1 VEEAGVGDLLIRGGF
16 VIDGTGAPGASVDV
30 RVRDGLIVEVGPGL
44 AGAGEPEIDATGAI
58 VAPGFID
65 CHTHVDPSL
74 FWDPFCDPSPQHG
87 VTTVLAGNCSL
98 SLFPLSDDFMEEAAA
113 LFCLIEDMPPLAFEL
128 GVPWSWRDYAGYRDA
143 LAEGG
148 LGVNVATM
156 AGHTLLRW
164 YVMGDA
170 AWERVATPEEVAAMC
185 DLLGQSIRDGAYG
198 LSTSFTD
205 KDHNGRL
212 VPSCLADDAEFGALF
227 DVLAEHG
234 AILEFVP
241 DLSGGTAEEDIE
253 RMARLTGPR
262 GVISTWNTI
271 AQTKRAPGRAQRFLA
286 QATRLQEAGVRMYPQ
301 STPRPFD
308 LRIGWDRS
316 VLFTEM
322 TKSWAKVIKAD
333 PEGKRALLSD
343 PAWREIAQVEWDA
356 NKLSP
361 FPSWDI
367 SRLRLIS
374 VTRAENERWVG
385 ATLADV
391 VAERGGH
398 PSDVLADW
406 LLENDLDPGVIC
418 SGVSNDVAE
427 EVSEI
432 LRHPATIIG
441 ASDNGAHVNMFCAAG
456 DTTLYLTRY
465 VRDRGDLSLEEA
477 IHQLTGRQ
485 AEALGFSGRGVIAP
499 GAAGD
504 LVVFAID
511 ELSWEQD
518 AIVTDLPGGGT
529 RLRRPPG
536 GYRHTIVAGEIVQS
550 GGELTGAR
558 PGQPIGV

>member
-1 VEEAGVGDLLIRGGF
+1 MSNLLIRGGT
-16 VIDGTGAPGASVDV
+16 VIDGTGAPGFSADV
-30 RVRDGLIVEVGPGL
+30 RIRDGRIAEVAPSL
-44 AGAGEPEIDATGAI
+44 ESDGEEEIDASGA
-58 VAPGFID
+58 VVTPGFID

-74 FWDPFCDPSPQHG
+74 FWDPLCDPSPQHG

-98 SLFPLSDDFMEEAAA
+98 SLFPLSDDFMEEAMA
-113 LFCLIEDMPPLAFEL
+113 LFCLIEDLPLQAFEL
-128 GVPWSWRDYAGYRDA
+128 GVPWSWTDYAGYRDA
-143 LAEGG
+143 LSEGG

-156 AGHTLLRW
+156 AGHTLIRW
-164 YVMGDA
+164 YVMGDD
-170 AWERVATPEEVAAMC
+170 AWERVATAEEVDAMC
-185 DLLGQSIRDGAYG
+185 RLLDKSIEDGAYG

-205 KDHNGRL
+205 KDHTGRL
-212 VPSCLADDAEFGALF
+212 VPSCLADDFEFGALL
-227 DVLAEHG
+227 DVLAQHG
-234 AILEFVP
+234 AILEFIP

-253 RMARLTGPR
+253 RIARLTGPR

-271 AQTKRAPGRAQRFLA
+271 AQTKRAPGRSDRFLA
-286 QATRLQEAGVRMYPQ
+286 QATRLQEAGVLMYPQ

-322 TKSWAKVIKAD
+322 TQSWAKVIKAD
-333 PEGKRALLSD
+333 PEGKRALLTD
-343 PAWREIAQVEWDA
+343 PKWRAVAQVEWDA

-367 SRLRLIS
+367 TRLRLIS
-374 VTRAENERWVG
+374 VSNPEHERWVG
-385 ATLADV
+385 KTLADV

-398 PSDVLADW
+398 PSDVMADW
-406 LLENDLDPGVIC
+406 LLENDLDPGVVC
-418 SGVSNDVAE
+418 SGVSNDVVE
-427 EVSEI
+427 EVSAI

-465 VRDRGDLSLEEA
+465 VRERGDLSLEEA
-477 IHQLTGRQ
+477 VHQITGRQ
-485 AEALGFSGRGVIAP
+485 AEALGFKGRGVIAE

-504 LVVFAID
+504 LVVFALD
-511 ELSWEQD
+511 ELRWEQD

-529 RLRRPPG
+529 RLRRPAG

-550 GGELTGAR
+550 DGTLTGAR
-558 PGQPIGV
+558 PGLPIGV

>member
-1 VEEAGVGDLLIRGGF
+1 VSKLLIRGGT
-16 VIDGTGAPGASVDV
+16 VIDGTGAPGFLADV
-30 RVRDGLIVEVGPGL
+30 RVRDGLIVEVAPSL
-44 AGAGEPEIDATGAI
+44 ESEGEPEIDASGA
-58 VAPGFID
+58 VVTPGFID

-74 FWDPFCDPSPQHG
+74 FWDPLCDPSPQHG

-98 SLFPLSDDFMEEAAA
+98 SLFPLSEDFMHEAMA
-113 LFCLIEDMPPLAFEL
+113 LFCLIEDLPPQAFEL
-128 GVPWSWRDYAGYRDA
+128 GVPWSWTDYAGYRDA
-143 LAEGG
+143 LSKDG

-156 AGHTLLRW
+156 AGHTLIRW
-164 YVMGDA
+164 YVMGDD
-170 AWERVATPEEVAAMC
+170 AWERTATSDEVEAMC
-185 DLLGQSIRDGAYG
+185 QLLDTSIHDGAYG

-205 KDHNGRL
+205 KDHAGRL
-212 VPSCLADDAEFGALF
+212 VPSCLADDAEFEALL
-227 DVLAEHG
+227 DVLATHG
-234 AILEFVP
+234 AILEFIP

-253 RMARLTGPR
+253 RIARLTGPR

-271 AQTKRAPGRAQRFLA
+271 AQTKRAPGRSDRFLA
-286 QATRLQEAGVRMYPQ
+286 QATRLQEAGVLMYPQ

-322 TKSWAKVIKAD
+322 TQSWAKVIKAD
-333 PEGKRALLSD
+333 PEGKRVLLTD
-343 PAWREIAQVEWDA
+343 PEWRAIAQEEWDA

-367 SRLRLIS
+367 TRLRLIAVS
-374 VTRAENERWVG
+374 NPENERWVG
-385 ATLADV
+385 KTLADV

-398 PSDVLADW
+398 PSDVMADW
-406 LLENDLDPGVIC
+406 LLENDLDPGVVC
-418 SGVSNDVAE
+418 SGVSNDVVE

-465 VRDRGDLSLEEA
+465 VRERGDLSLEDA
-477 IHQLTGRQ
+477 VHQITGRQ
-485 AEALGFSGRGVIAP
+485 AETLGFKGRGVVAP

-504 LVVFAID
+504 LVVFALD
-511 ELSWEQD
+511 ELRWEQD

-529 RLRRPPG
+529 RLRRPAG

-550 GGELTGAR
+550 GGTLTGAR
-558 PGQPIGV
+558 PGLPIGV

>member
-1 VEEAGVGDLLIRGGF
+1 MSKLLIRGGT
-16 VIDGTGAPGASVDV
+16 VIDGTGAPGFLADV
-30 RVRDGLIVEVGPGL
+30 RVRDGLIVEVAPSL
-44 AGAGEPEIDATGAI
+44 ESEGEPEIDASGA
-58 VAPGFID
+58 VVTPGFID

-74 FWDPFCDPSPQHG
+74 FWDPLCDPSPQHG

-98 SLFPLSDDFMEEAAA
+98 SLFPLSEDFMHEAMA
-113 LFCLIEDMPPLAFEL
+113 LFCLIEDLPPQAFEL
-128 GVPWSWRDYAGYRDA
+128 GVPWSWTDYAGYRDA
-143 LAEGG
+143 LSKDG

-156 AGHTLLRW
+156 AGHTLIRW
-164 YVMGDA
+164 YVMGDD
-170 AWERVATPEEVAAMC
+170 AWERTATSDEVEAMC
-185 DLLGQSIRDGAYG
+185 QLLDTSIHDGAYG

-205 KDHNGRL
+205 KDHAGRL
-212 VPSCLADDAEFGALF
+212 VPSCLADDAEFEALL
-227 DVLAEHG
+227 DVLATHG
-234 AILEFVP
+234 AILEFIP

-253 RMARLTGPR
+253 RIARLTGPR

-271 AQTKRAPGRAQRFLA
+271 AQTKRAPGRSDRFLA
-286 QATRLQEAGVRMYPQ
+286 QATRLQEAGVLMYPQ

-322 TKSWAKVIKAD
+322 TQSWAKVIKAD
-333 PEGKRALLSD
+333 PEGKRVLLTD
-343 PAWREIAQVEWDA
+343 PEWRAIAQEEWDA

-367 SRLRLIS
+367 TRLRLIAVS
-374 VTRAENERWVG
+374 NPENERWVG
-385 ATLADV
+385 KTLADV

-398 PSDVLADW
+398 PSDVMADW
-406 LLENDLDPGVIC
+406 LLENDLDPGVVC
-418 SGVSNDVAE
+418 SGVSNDVVE

-465 VRDRGDLSLEEA
+465 VRERGDLSLEDA
-477 IHQLTGRQ
+477 VHQITGRQ
-485 AEALGFSGRGVIAP
+485 AETLGFKGRGVVAP

-504 LVVFAID
+504 LVVFALD
-511 ELSWEQD
+511 ELRWEQD

-529 RLRRPPG
+529 RLRRPAG

-550 GGELTGAR
+550 GGTLTGAR
-558 PGQPIGV
+558 PGLPIGV